1 MGNEITRRDVMKGL
15 GLAGMLVGMEGL
27 YASAQ
32 GQSAPGA
39 AAPRQMGECKLP
51 PLPYASDAL
60 EPHIDKETLLLHHDK
75 HHAAYVNGF
84 NGAMKKLE
92 EAREIGRAHV

>member
-15 GLAGMLVGMEGL
+15 GLAGMLIGMEGL

-39 AAPRQMGECKLP
+39 AAPRQIGECKLP
-51 PLPYASDAL
+51 PLPYA
-60 EPHIDKETLLLHHDK
+60 
-75 HHAAYVNGF
+75 
-84 NGAMKKLE
+84 
-92 EAREIGRAHV
+92 